1 MKKIFFFS
9 LLGLFLAGCTKETG
23 KNPGSEE
30 TDVTNYLSV
39 SLVAANRAGTRV
51 DINNDGNDDFD
62 DGKPEENAV
71 SRIRFYFFDNK
82 DNKEKAFPVW
92 KGTGDATAS
101 YIDWYP
107 TAADFQDGNKDET
120 VVKIANTT
128 LSLNLT
134 SEGGKPASVLA
145 VINPCAS
152 VLALANPDLE
162 TLRKAIY
169 DFNTGLTDKN
179 FVMSNS
185 VYVEDDGETVYSTAL
200 KEENFA
206 TTLEEFQEEPNKV
219 VKIYVERVVARLDLE
234 VKLTEDEDLTKT
246 VKSPVYS
253 VSKDYTIDGE
263 ASQKV
268 FVKFLGWNVT
278 STPDKSYLVKEI
290 DPNWQSEDLFGED
303 SNEIWNTDDYHRSFW
318 AVNPPAG
325 QFDYQYGTFT
335 KESKD
340 EEGNPLEDNHFPAD
354 ALTIPAAGPVY
365 LHENA
370 GAAEGD
376 QPQPTKVIIAAQL
389 LNEKG
394 EPFEIAEW
402 AYRKYTLKNLKTV
415 FANEVLRLY
424 KKDGASYVKIEP
436 KELDFKTAQELETGE
451 NDYYVYPV
459 LASGVD
465 KDGYWYLKVDGI
477 EGEESDKVKEGEDN
491 KNFTLL
497 TSQQAN
503 DYLRDRI
510 NHVMVWKGGNTYYYL
525 NIRHLGIDESKPGYW
540 GVVRNHLYKVNIS
553 KLEGLGTPV
562 YNPDEIIHPEQPE
575 GDESILSAEV
585 KILQW
590 RIVSQDYDLT
600 WK

>member
-1 MKKIFFFS
+1 MKKVFFFS
-9 LLGLFLAGCTKETG
+9 LLGLLLAGCTKEAG
-23 KNPGSEE
+23 KNPGPDEAGA
-30 TDVTNYLSV
+30 TNYLSV

-51 DINNDGNDDFD
+51 DINKDGHEDFE
-62 DGKPEENAV
+62 DGTDKENAV
-71 SRIRFYFFDNK
+71 NRIRFYFFD
-82 DNKEKAFPVW
+82 DEEAAFPVW
-92 KGTGDATAS
+92 KGTGTTAS

-107 TAADFQDGNKDET
+107 TAADFQDGDANET
-120 VVKIANTT
+120 VEKIANTT

-152 VLALANPDLE
+152 VLALEGTPGPDLE
-162 TLRKAIY
+162 TLRKAIK
-169 DFNTGLTDKN
+169 DFNTGLTDGN

-185 VYVEDDGETVYSTAL
+185 VYVAADGKPAYSTAL

-206 TTLEEFQEEPNKV
+206 TTLEEAQKETNK
-219 VKIYVERVVARLDLE
+219 VKIYVERVVARLDLTVSLE
-234 VKLTEDEDLTKT
+234 KDEALSTED
-246 VKSPVYS
+246 SPVYS
-253 VSKDYTIDGE
+253 VSKEYTIDGE
-263 ASQKV
+263 KSQKV

-290 DPNWQSEDLFGED
+290 NPEWTNTGLFGND
-303 SNEIWNTDDYHRSFW
+303 NELWNTADYHRSFW

-335 KESKD
+335 KDSKD
-340 EEGNPLEDNHFPAD
+340 KEGNPLEDNHFPAD

-370 GAAEGD
+370 GADGED
-376 QPQPTKVIIAAQL
+376 EPEPTKVIIAAQL
-389 LNEKG
+389 LNEEGK
-394 EPFEIAEW
+394 PFEIAEW
-402 AYRKYTLKNLKTV
+402 AYRKYTLENLKTV

-424 KKDGASYVKIEP
+424 KKVGASYVKIEP
-436 KELDFKTAQELETGE
+436 KELDFKTAQDLETGE
-451 NDYYVYPV
+451 SSYYVYAV
-459 LASGVD
+459 LDSDVD
-465 KDGYWYLKVDGI
+465 KDGYWYLKVDGV
-477 EGEESDKVKEGEDN
+477 EGDESDKVET
-491 KNFTLL
+491 NFTSL
-497 TSQQAN
+497 TSKQAN

-562 YNPDEIIHPEQPE
+562 YDPDEVIHPEQPE
-575 GDESILSAEV
+575 GDESIISAEV

>member
-9 LLGLFLAGCTKETG
+9 LLGLLLAGCTKETG

-30 TDVTNYLSV
+30 TDATNYLSV

-51 DINNDGNDDFD
+51 DINKDGNEDFE
-62 DGKPEENAV
+62 DGSKEENAV
-71 SRIRFYFFDNK
+71 NRIRFYFFD
-82 DNKEKAFPVW
+82 DEEAAFPVW
-92 KGTGDATAS
+92 KGTGTTAS

-107 TAADFQDGNKDET
+107 TAADFQDGDANET
-120 VVKIANTT
+120 VEKIANTT

-152 VLALANPDLE
+152 VLALEGTPGPDLE
-162 TLRKAIY
+162 TLRKAIK
-169 DFNTGLTDKN
+169 DFNTGLTDGN

-185 VYVEDDGETVYSTAL
+185 VYVAADGKPAYSTAL

-206 TTLEEFQEEPNKV
+206 TTLEEAQKETNK
-219 VKIYVERVVARLDLE
+219 VKIYVERVVARLDLTVSLE
-234 VKLTEDEDLTKT
+234 KDEALSTED
-246 VKSPVYS
+246 SPVYS
-253 VSKDYTIDGE
+253 VSKEYTIDGE
-263 ASQKV
+263 KSQKV

-290 DPNWQSEDLFGED
+290 NPEWTNTGLFGND
-303 SNEIWNTDDYHRSFW
+303 NELWNTADYHRSFW

-335 KESKD
+335 KDSTD
-340 EEGNPLEDNHFPAD
+340 EEGKPLEDNHFPAD

-370 GAAEGD
+370 GADGED
-376 QPQPTKVIIAAQL
+376 EPEPTKVIIAAQL
-389 LNEKG
+389 LNEEG

-402 AYRKYTLKNLKTV
+402 AYRKYTLENLKTV

-424 KKDGASYVKIEP
+424 KKVGASYVKIEP
-436 KELDFKTAQELETGE
+436 KELDFKTAQDLETGE
-451 NDYYVYPV
+451 SSYYVYAV
-459 LASGVD
+459 LDSDVD
-465 KDGYWYLKVDGI
+465 KDDYWYLKVDGV
-477 EGEESDKVKEGEDN
+477 EGDESDKVET
-491 KNFTLL
+491 NFTSL
-497 TSQQAN
+497 TRQQAN

-562 YNPDEIIHPEQPE
+562 YDPDEVIHPEQPE
-575 GDESILSAEV
+575 GDESIISAEV

>member
-1 MKKIFFFS
+1 MKKVFFVS
-9 LLGLFLAGCTKETG
+9 LLGLLLIGCTKEAG
-23 KNPGSEE
+23 KNPGPDEAGA
-30 TDVTNYLSV
+30 TNYLSV

-51 DINNDGNDDFD
+51 DINGDKEEDFEDGS
-62 DGKPEENAV
+62 KEENAV
-71 SRIRFYFFDNK
+71 SRIRFYFFG
-82 DNKEKAFPVW
+82 EKGAAFPVW
-92 KGTGDATAS
+92 KGTGSATAS

-107 TAADFQDGNKDET
+107 TAADFKDGESET
-120 VVKIANTT
+120 VEKIANTT

-152 VLALANPDLE
+152 VLALEGNPNLE

-185 VYVEDDGETVYSTAL
+185 VYVEGDGTTVYSTAL
-200 KEENFA
+200 ESDNFA
-206 TTLEEFQEEPNKV
+206 TTLEAAQDHK
-219 VKIYVERVVARLDLE
+219 VKIYVERVVARLDLTVDKKLQE
-234 VKLTEDEDLTKT
+234 QENKDLTEK
-246 VKSPVYS
+246 VGSPVYS

-263 ASQKV
+263 TSQEV
-268 FVKFLGWNVT
+268 FVQFLGWNVT

-290 DPNWQSEDLFGED
+290 DPTWKSEDLFGDE
-303 SNEIWNTDDYHRSFW
+303 SNEIWNTDNYHRSFW
-318 AVNPPAG
+318 AVNPPAEK
-325 QFDYQYGTFT
+325 FKYQYGTFT
-335 KESKD
+335 KGSKD
-340 EEGNPLEDNHFPAD
+340 EKGKPLEDNHFPAD
-354 ALTIPAAGPVY
+354 ALKIPADGPVPPVY

-370 GAAEGD
+370 GAAGEED
-376 QPQPTKVIIAAQL
+376 QPQPTKVIIAARL

-394 EPFEIAEW
+394 EALELAEW
-402 AYRKYTLKNLKTV
+402 AYRKYTLENLKTV

-424 KKDGASYVKIEP
+424 KKDGASYKSIDPE
-436 KELDFKTAQELETGE
+436 ELDFKTAQDLETGE
-451 NDYYVYPV
+451 SSYYVYAV

-465 KDGYWYLKVDGI
+465 KDGYWYLKVDGV
-477 EGEESDKVKEGEDN
+477 EGDESDKVET
-491 KNFTLL
+491 NFTPL

-525 NIRHLGIDESKPGYW
+525 NIRHLGDDESKPGYW

-562 YNPDEIIHPEQPE
+562 YDPDEVIHPEQPE
-575 GDESILSAEV
+575 GDDSIISAEV